1 MRHTAV
7 NQESPSWGT
16 PSSCWKISFSYQ
28 EVIGKLI
35 TWNTS
40 PKPNYLGCCD
50 PLVLQSWWSFGF
62 SSPKRHLLRS
72 GQALSQSAKN
82 KNTDFQGPF
91 LIKTIQNHSN
101 PTISKW
107 NILDISGLYPCN
119 LSFWFQTNSNQKGF
133 KITQQTASH
142 HTTETFFSV
151 LFRLI
156 WRLTVDIL
164 QEF

>member
-1 MRHTAV
+1 MTHTAV

-91 LIKTIQNHSN
+91 LIKTSLDALFSCFLRLCNVIKASPALRRGDLNTLFGKQGPPTKCVSSLSLIFHSTYATCCTFWAHLN
-101 PTISKW
+101 TVTH
-107 NILDISGLYPCN
+107 
-119 LSFWFQTNSNQKGF
+119 SF
-133 KITQQTASH
+133 
-142 HTTETFFSV
+142 
-151 LFRLI
+151 
-156 WRLTVDIL
+156 
-164 QEF
+164 